1 MISPALP
8 FAGTSRNSAFVGVGS
23 TLLDIDP
30 LNTAEG
36 PDTFWPWPI
45 YPPEAKRQV
54 NDSDTRYVR
63 NVPSKAGEDI
73 RADRFV
79 TLDALYH
86 GHNSRAVREYLAK
99 HRVLQSVL
107 VEAHE
112 YLRRCFG
119 PNLHVELCLRPDPEV
134 EGLDV
139 LFGYISTDLPV
150 EEALERLERFDE
162 MWFLDAM
169 PDIPARLNFNLRFV

>member
-8 FAGTSRNSAFVGVGS
+8 FAGTRRNSAFVSVGS

-30 LNTAEG
+30 LNTAES
-36 PDTFWPWPI
+36 PAASRPWPI
-45 YPPEAKRQV
+45 YPPEAEGQG

-63 NVPSKAGEDI
+63 NVPSEAGEDI

-79 TLDALYH
+79 ALDTLYRI
-86 GHNSRAVREYLAK
+86 HNYRAVMEYLDK

-112 YLRRCFG
+112 YLQRCFG
-119 PNLHVELCLRPDPEV
+119 PILDVELCLRPDPEV

-169 PDIPARLNFNLRFV
+169 PGTPARLNFNIRFV